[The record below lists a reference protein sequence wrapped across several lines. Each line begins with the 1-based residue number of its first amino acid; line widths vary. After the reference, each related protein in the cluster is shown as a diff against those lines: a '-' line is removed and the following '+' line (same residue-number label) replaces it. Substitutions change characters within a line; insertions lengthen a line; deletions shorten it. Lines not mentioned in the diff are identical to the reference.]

1 MCKTALECVSDTESV
16 TIVVVIN
23 CLVLYS
29 ETKEIGGGGGM
40 CCRILLNFN
49 FTNHSRNENVNYTIS
64 SYIILQKQLQ
74 YMLRGHWETRTLN
87 YWRLYK
93 LLQVLRETTWTN
105 ILKLKIAHTS

>member
-16 TIVVVIN
+16 TIVLVIN
-23 CLVLYS
+23 CLVLYP

-40 CCRILLNFN
+40 CCQILLNFN

-74 YMLRGHWETRTLN
+74 YMWEAIGKQELLITGSCINCYRYLGKQYGQI
-87 YWRLYK
+87 YW
-93 LLQVLRETTWTN
+93 N
-105 ILKLKIAHTS
+105 